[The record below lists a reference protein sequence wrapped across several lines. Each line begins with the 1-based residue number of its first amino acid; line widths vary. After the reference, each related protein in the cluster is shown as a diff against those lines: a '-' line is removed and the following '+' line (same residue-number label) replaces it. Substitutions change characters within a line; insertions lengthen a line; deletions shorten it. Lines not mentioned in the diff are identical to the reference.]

1 MRKSAIAL
9 ILFILAGC
17 AQQVPL
23 SGGPKDTYA
32 PEIDSAKTFPSNG
45 ELNFTGNEIEMKFR
59 EYIKLNKPNDNIII
73 TPQQIT
79 APVITSKNKKLSIK
93 FADELEENTT
103 YTITFNGAVQD
114 ITERNDSVFQYVFS
128 TGDYIDS
135 LQVRGKV
142 IDAFK
147 NKGEKGLLVGLY
159 PYETDVEFD
168 SIPFNVKPTYL
179 AQTDENGLFEMN
191 YLKDGEYYIFAL
203 DDRNKDLLLQSNEKR
218 AFLGKQTINLYESI
232 DSLVLK
238 SFMPEESGC
247 EIEDTEFSFPGSL
260 KVILS
265 NPADTFN
272 LRSTLDLLKEE
283 TGSKDSLIYWLDEN
297 PKSKMRFYTYLN
309 GEVDTLKPIYKN
321 IPDKIEDIKLKW
333 THNVKNGK
341 LLPGE
346 NLQVHFSEPIGQ
358 IELSEIHAFDKDSI
372 PVEIAD
378 IMTDVLDVNIPTFE
392 TATHEIIIDS
402 GAVTSVYGR
411 VNDKQ
416 IRILLDNHE
425 PDYYAA
431 LILNIDTTFSDQV
444 IVHLLDSKGVELRE
458 QAFSQK
464 LTFEELL
471 PGDYQ
476 LRLIFDV
483 DANGKWSTGSL
494 EEAIEPENVIYYSGL
509 VNVKSKWEKEVDW
522 NFK

>member
-1 MRKSAIAL
+1 MRKSTVVL
-9 ILFILAGC
+9 ILFILTGC

-32 PEIDSAKTFPSNG
+32 PAIDSAKTFPSNG
-45 ELNFTGNEIEMKFR
+45 QLNFTGNEIEMKFK

-73 TPQQIT
+73 TPQQEN
-79 APVITSKNKKLSIK
+79 APEITSKNKKLSIK
-93 FADELEENTT
+93 FADELKENTT

-135 LQVRGKV
+135 LKVSGKV

-168 SIPFNVKPTYL
+168 SIPFKVKPTYL

-191 YLKDGEYYIFAL
+191 YLKDGEYYVFAL
-203 DDRNKDLLLQSNEKR
+203 DDRNKNLLLESNEKR

-232 DSLVLK
+232 DSLLLK
-238 SFMPEESGC
+238 SFLPKQSGC

-260 KVILS
+260 KILLS
-265 NPADTFN
+265 NPADTFS

-283 TGSKDSLIYWLDEN
+283 TGSKDSLIYWLDQN

-309 GEVDTLKPIYKN
+309 GELDTLKPIYKN
-321 IPDKIEDIKLKW
+321 IPDKIEDVKLKW
-333 THNVKNGK
+333 THNVKKGK
-341 LLPGE
+341 LLPEE
-346 NLQVHFSEPIGQ
+346 NLKIHFSEPLGQ
-358 IELSEIHAFDKDSI
+358 IELSGIHAFDKDSI
-372 PVEIAD
+372 QVEISD
-378 IMTDVLDVNIPTFE
+378 VGSEVLDLDVPTFG
-392 TATHEIIIDS
+392 TRAHEVIIDS

-411 VNDKQ
+411 INDKE

-425 PDYYAA
+425 SDYYAS
-431 LILNIDTTFSDQV
+431 LILNVDTLFLDQV
-444 IVHLLDSKGVELRE
+444 IVHLLDSKGVKVRE
-458 QAFSQK
+458 QDFNQK
-464 LTFEELL
+464 LTFDELL

-483 DANGKWSTGSL
+483 DANGEWSTGSL
-494 EEAIEPENVIYYSGL
+494 EDAIEPENVIYYSGL